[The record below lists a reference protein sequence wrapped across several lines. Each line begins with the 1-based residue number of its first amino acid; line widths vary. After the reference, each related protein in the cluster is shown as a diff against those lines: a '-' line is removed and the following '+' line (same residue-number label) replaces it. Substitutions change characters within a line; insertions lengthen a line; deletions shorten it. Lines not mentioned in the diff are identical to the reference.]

1 MTSATN
7 KVLREQQGGSGDSEV
22 TSDRWT
28 GPQTYAL
35 HGSQGEGPVGRRR
48 EGLHTE
54 GSAKG
59 SELADKGGLATAW
72 ATGGKAGARWLGQ
85 GTPALWSLVR
95 Y

>member
-1 MTSATN
+1 M
-7 KVLREQQGGSGDSEV
+7 
-22 TSDRWT
+22 
-28 GPQTYAL
+28 
-35 HGSQGEGPVGRRR
+35 GRRR